1 MNQKEKGEMK
11 GEMIRILV
19 VDDEKVILKLYENV
33 LAPEGMGYKS
43 FANLGRMS
51 DDLFGEEDKSHS
63 KMEFD
68 LTSCRQ
74 GDAALAA
81 VQRGMEE
88 NRPYSV
94 IFLDVYMPPGPDGIW
109 TAEQIRKI
117 DQNVEIVIVT
127 GYSGIESKEIA
138 LRVPP
143 AHKLL
148 YVQKPFHAE
157 EIYQFATALSSK
169 WGTEQELHKINRD
182 LERRVEKRT
191 AELCRVNELL
201 RKDIERRR
209 KVEAALRESERRHRV
224 VLESAPDPVVV
235 CDPDSKVVFLNPAF
249 TRTFG
254 WNLEEVQ
261 GNRLTFVPQDRV
273 SETLSM
279 MDRIHRGESLTGI
292 ETCRFNKAKEMI
304 DVSISGAG
312 FFNANGDIQGYV
324 MTFQNISARKKSEN
338 EIRFLAYHDVLTGL
352 PNRKSFYER
361 LEQGLNCIEKREPER
376 RGREENRW
384 ALFFMDLDRF
394 KDINDTLGHDVGD
407 ELLKIVAGRLSKRL
421 RHTDHIFRLGGD
433 EFTLILN
440 NVNHDVD
447 VARTAR
453 KIREDIE
460 KPYDI
465 SDHTLYIT
473 VSIGISIYPE
483 DGDSVEVLV
492 KNADM
497 AMYAA
502 KAGNEGYRFY
512 TEEMNRRAL
521 ERLKLESSLRHGLE
535 RNEFKLYY
543 QPLVNSEGETVGAE
557 ALIRWLHPELG
568 LVNPDQFIPLAEET
582 GAIIPIG
589 RWVLLTACQQARV
602 WYDMGCSGSYVAV
615 NVSPRQF
622 REPDFVEIV
631 EHVLEVT
638 ELPPKHLR
646 IEVTESCIM
655 ENPEAAIIRMK
666 ILRAKGIRFSIDDF
680 GTGYSSLSYLK
691 RFPIDTLKIDR
702 SFVIDSLTDKDDQE
716 IIKTI
721 IAMAK
726 SLNIETVAEG
736 VESLQQRDFLCQYGC
751 PTMQGY
757 FFGKPMRPARFE
769 KLLGK
774 LAFRAGNKGG
784 LRIQ

>member
-1 MNQKEKGEMK
+1 MNPNEKSER
-11 GEMIRILV
+11 IRILV
-19 VDDEKVILKLYENV
+19 VDDEKLILKLYENV
-33 LAPEGMGYKS
+33 LDPEGMGYQS
-43 FANLGRMS
+43 FAKLGRMS
-51 DDLFGEEDKSHS
+51 DDLFGKEEAAASHAE
-63 KMEFD
+63 MHFD

-81 VQRGMEE
+81 VEDGIAE

-94 IFLDVYMPPGPDGIW
+94 VFLDVYMPPGPDGIW

-117 DQNVEIVIVT
+117 DPNIEIVIVT
-127 GYSGIESKEIA
+127 GYSGIESKEISR
-138 LRVPP
+138 RVPP

-157 EIYQFATALSSK
+157 EIYQFATALGSK
-169 WGTEQELHKINRD
+169 WRTEQKLHQINRD
-182 LERRVEKRT
+182 LERRVERRT
-191 AELCRVNELL
+191 AELCQVNELL
-201 RKDIERRR
+201 KKDIERRR

-235 CDPDSKVVFLNPAF
+235 CDPDAKVVYLNPAF

-254 WNLEEVQ
+254 WNLEDVQ
-261 GNRLTFVPQDRV
+261 GHRLTFVPQDRV
-273 SETLSM
+273 RETLSI
-279 MDRIHRGESLTGI
+279 MDRIHRGESLSGI
-292 ETCRFNKAKEMI
+292 ETCRFNKAGEMI

-312 FFNANGDIQGYV
+312 FFDAKGGLQGCV

-361 LEQGLNCIEKREPER
+361 IEEGLSRIEKWEPER
-376 RGREENRW
+376 RSREETRW

-407 ELLKIVAGRLSKRL
+407 ELLKIVAKRLSKRL
-421 RHTDHIFRLGGD
+421 RHTDYIFRLGGD
-433 EFTLILN
+433 EFTLMLN
-440 NVNHDVD
+440 DVTQDVD
-447 VARTAR
+447 VARVAR

-460 KPYDI
+460 QPYDI
-465 SDHTLYIT
+465 SDQTLYIT
-473 VSIGISIYPE
+473 VSIGISIYPD

-502 KAGNEGYRFY
+502 KADNEGYRFY

-521 ERLKLESSLRHGLE
+521 ERLKLENSLRHGLE
-535 RNEFKLYY
+535 KKEFQLYY
-543 QPLVNSEGETVGAE
+543 QPLVNSEGKTVGAE

-589 RWVLLTACQQARV
+589 RWVLLTACQQARI
-602 WYDMGCSGSYVAV
+602 WHDMGCSGSYVAV

-622 REPDFVEIV
+622 REPDFVEMV

-646 IEVTESCIM
+646 IEVTESGIM

-680 GTGYSSLSYLK
+680 GTGYSSLNYLK

-751 PTMQGY
+751 LTMQGY
-757 FFGKPMRPARFE
+757 FFGKPMRAERFE

-784 LRIQ
+784 